1 MSNMSRSGRS
11 VGVGA
16 FGLGVV
22 VAALVGVGHAQ
33 EPQAAPDLG
42 GTWQSKGWNI
52 GADRAGAP
60 SYTGQV
66 RLERKEKDTYL
77 ISWLAGDKVV
87 NTGCGLYDGR
97 TGVFAAG
104 YAIRA
109 RDPAAPP
116 TPGVA
121 IYRISADKKV
131 MDCVGTF
138 AGKIGEVA
146 WEEWRRE

>member
-1 MSNMSRSGRS
+1 
-11 VGVGA
+11 V
-16 FGLGVV
+16 GVV
-22 VAALVGVGHAQ
+22 VVGLVAVGLTVAALTGVGRAQ
-33 EPQAAPDLG
+33 DPQPAPDLG

-77 ISWLAGDKVV
+77 ISWLNGDKVV

-109 RDPAAPP
+109 RDPAAAP

>member
-1 MSNMSRSGRS
+1 MPKQSKWRS
-11 VGVGA
+11 VGVVA
-16 FGLGVV
+16 FGL
-22 VAALVGVGHAQ
+22 VAVASLVGVGRAQ
-33 EPQAAPDLG
+33 DAHPAPDLG
-42 GTWQSKGWNI
+42 GTWQCKGWNI
-52 GADRAGAP
+52 GADRAGPA

-66 RLERKEKDTYL
+66 RLERKEKETYL
-77 ISWLAGDKVV
+77 ISWLNAEQKTV
-87 NTGCGLYDGR
+87 NSGCGLYDGR

-104 YAIRA
+104 YAIRS

-121 IYRISADKKV
+121 IYRISADQKV